1 MKEGLR
7 VHHRYLIR
15 HFLPHSLQIPAADI
29 MTLVTT
35 PVSFCSPPVKT
46 FNENF
51 NSQRTEADI
60 LSIVSKAEEFEQ
72 LKVRGHHL

>member
-1 MKEGLR
+1 MKEGLC
-7 VHHRYLIR
+7 VHKSFFTTLITNPCSR
-15 HFLPHSLQIPAADI
+15 HNDSSNHFY
-29 MTLVTT
+29 
-35 PVSFCSPPVKT
+35 FFFSPPVKT